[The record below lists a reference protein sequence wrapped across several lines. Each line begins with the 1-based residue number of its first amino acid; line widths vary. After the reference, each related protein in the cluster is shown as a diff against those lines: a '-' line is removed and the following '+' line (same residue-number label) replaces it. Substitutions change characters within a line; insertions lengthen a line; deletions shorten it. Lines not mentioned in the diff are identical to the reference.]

1 MTERELKIQISF
13 DTAIYI
19 SVNDEPELLKLIF
32 NDRFMFVSIDGLPIE
47 LGYQDSRRL
56 EHTDSHQYL
65 VLERIIPPQI

>member
-32 NDRFMFVSIDGLPIE
+32 NEKFMFVSIDGLPIE
-47 LGYQDSRRL
+47 L
-56 EHTDSHQYL
+56 
-65 VLERIIPPQI
+65 V